1 MSTASEKRVPG
12 KAAPEKPVTDL
23 SCIRTEVDEA
33 LLGRLRA
40 SVFGDEFIL
49 ALASFMK
56 TVGNETR
63 LRIVRALWEAH
74 ELCVCD
80 LSDILGISQ
89 PAVSRHLK
97 LLREKGLVTSRRSA
111 QTIYYRIHDVSPF
124 ADMLVHL
131 FENRAVEH
139 IDLNLTLT
147 TSDANETPS

>member
-1 MSTASEKRVPG
+1 MSG
-12 KAAPEKPVTDL
+12 KSVTDA
-23 SCIRTEVDEA
+23 SCVRTEVDDA
-33 LLGRLRA
+33 LLGRLRE
-40 SVFGDEFIL
+40 SVFGDQFIL

-63 LRIVRALWEAH
+63 LRIVRALWEAR

-111 QTIYYRIHDVSPF
+111 QTLFYRIHDVSPF

-131 FENRAVEH
+131 FENRAVEN

-147 TSDANETPS
+147 TSATSATSS

>member
-1 MSTASEKRVPG
+1 MPDQRPDPVV
-12 KAAPEKPVTDL
+12 VTDRT
-23 SCIRTEVDEA
+23 CVRTEVDEE
-33 LLGRLRA
+33 LLSSLRA
-40 SVFGDEFIL
+40 SVFGDDFIL
-49 ALASFMK
+49 ALAAFMK

-63 LRIVRALWEAH
+63 LRIVRALWEAR

-80 LSDILGISQ
+80 LADVLGISQ

-111 QTIYYRIHDVSPF
+111 QTLYYRIHEVSPF

-139 IDLNLTLT
+139 IDLNVTLT
-147 TSDANETPS
+147 TSNAENASS

>member
-1 MSTASEKRVPG
+1 MPD
-12 KAAPEKPVTDL
+12 KPLTDL
-23 SCIRTEVDEA
+23 SCTRTEVDEA
-33 LLGRLRA
+33 LLERLRA

-63 LRIVRALWEAH
+63 LRIVRALWEAR

-111 QTIYYRIHDVSPF
+111 QTIYYRIHDMSPF
-124 ADMLVHL
+124 AGMLVHL
-131 FENRAVEH
+131 FQNRAVEH
-139 IDLNLTLT
+139 IDLNVSLATLDT
-147 TSDANETPS
+147 NPVPEDPAS

>member
-1 MSTASEKRVPG
+1 MSTLPG
-12 KAAPEKPVTDL
+12 KPLNDL

-33 LLGRLRA
+33 LLGRLRE

-63 LRIVRALWEAH
+63 LRIVRALWEAR

-111 QTIYYRIHDVSPF
+111 QTLFYRIHEVSPF
-124 ADMLVHL
+124 AEMLVHL

-139 IDLNLTLT
+139 IDLNLSLNSTNQNLT
-147 TSDANETPS
+147 PETKS

>member
-1 MSTASEKRVPG
+1 MVKYMPNKSDFSQA
-12 KAAPEKPVTDL
+12 
-23 SCIRTEVDEA
+23 CIRTEVDEA
-33 LLGRLRA
+33 LLGRLRE

-49 ALASFMK
+49 ALAAFMK

-63 LRIVRALWEAH
+63 LRIVRALWEAR

-80 LSDILGISQ
+80 LADILGISQ

-111 QTIYYRIHDVSPF
+111 QTLYYRIDELSPF

-131 FENRAVEH
+131 FENRAVGH
-139 IDLNLTLT
+139 IDLNLTI
-147 TSDANETPS
+147 A